1 MEMSMSRKHIINK
14 TLFTDKQLEMILNKL
29 SLVFDALPIVLTMGI
44 PAVVVIV
51 YIIWGDGK

>member
-1 MEMSMSRKHIINK
+1 MGKKQQIIH
-14 TLFTDKQLEMILNKL
+14 TSWFTDPQIEMILNKL
-29 SLVFDALPIVLTMGI
+29 SILFDALPIILTMGI